1 MKRSRDPDE
10 DTTFDTHASDRGESP
25 ITPAAKFV
33 DIDQDALGEEST
45 LSIKCSMPPHKT
57 ALSFRTYEEYET
69 HYNKTHVNRCLECGR
84 NLPSDHLL
92 SVHIEEC
99 HDAFVAVRRD
109 RGEQTVRPAP
119 YPTSEREIFTRKKVR
134 LY

>member
-1 MKRSRDPDE
+1 MKRSRDSGE
-10 DTTFDTHASDRGESP
+10 GATSYTHTSDTNESSV
-25 ITPAAKFV
+25 TPAAKLV

-119 YPTSEREIFTRKKVR
+119 ISHI
-134 LY
+134 